1 MFTITDPASWENTVE
16 AISTTDPL
24 LGGEQGHLNIG
35 LIQIAKRT
43 QYLKK
48 QLEEGLIAGVKT
60 DEIVDNLLSTEV
72 KKALSANQGK
82 VLKGLID
89 NINTL
94 LLSDDVTLDTMQEL
108 VSYIKQNK
116 GALSSLNIDSIFG
129 LKEALDKK
137 IETTDIT
144 AGTQAEAT
152 TAMN

>member
-1 MFTITDPASWENTVE
+1 M
-16 AISTTDPL
+16 
-24 LGGEQGHLNIG
+24 
-35 LIQIAKRT
+35 
-43 QYLKK
+43 
-48 QLEEGLIAGVKT
+48 KT

-72 KKALSANQGK
+72 QKALSANQGK
-82 VLKGLID
+82 VLKSLID

-116 GALSSLNIDSIFG
+116 GTLSSLNIDSIFG

-144 AGTQAEAT
+144 AGTQEEAT